1 MSTQEKQKQ
10 LVIPA
15 EKEKPSSGDGFASKL
30 REDMA
35 AAGDAMTE
43 EDFFRAAI
51 QRGIESVH
59 DDVDKMIN
67 KDTDG
72 PYSDEQKEK
81 VRSIMKSITEEYIR
95 EGMTRIVEEDG
106 VVESR
111 NASGGSGRSR
121 RPPRRR
127 LPRKQKLPRKI

>member
-1 MSTQEKQKQ
+1 MSAQKKSKQ
-10 LVIPA
+10 LAIPA
-15 EKEKPSSGDGFASKL
+15 GNEPSSGDDFASKL
-30 REDMA
+30 QEDMA

-43 EDFFRAAI
+43 EEFHRAAV

-67 KDTDG
+67 EDTGG
-72 PYSDEQKEK
+72 PFNDEQKEEL
-81 VRSIMKSITEEYIR
+81 RRIMKSMTEEYIR
-95 EGMTRIVEEDG
+95 EGMAQIAEEDDMA
-106 VVESR
+106 VPR